1 MVILVYDNSKSCV
14 DTGHEIKFTM
24 RMGILMVD
32 ISKSCVD
39 AGTRWSPR
47 WKKGILVVGNSPK
60 FDWFIKQRIPTVS
73 DNHVT
78 NIIV

>member
-32 ISKSCVD
+32 IIKSCVD

-47 WKKGILVVGNSPK
+47 WKK
-60 FDWFIKQRIPTVS
+60 VS
-73 DNHVT
+73 W
-78 NIIV
+78 